1 MKKDALLTAVAAVVV
16 ATGVALLAKALL
28 TPAAPEPVTV
38 VEKPADVVPQSR
50 ILVAAQDIQP
60 GQFLDSAM
68 LQWQAVDADQVKPLQ
83 LLQNQFRIESVRG
96 ATIRA
101 PLVAGTAITEAML
114 IRAGDAGFLATVLQA
129 DMRAVSIP
137 TSAVESSFG
146 LISAGDH
153 VDVILSL
160 TNQGSNSDNS
170 SPFLKSQTIL
180 RNARVLAL
188 NNRIDTLAPGN
199 QPKDAKAV
207 RSFSTVTLEVRPQ
220 VAEQLSIA
228 KELGDLM
235 LALRPL
241 NSSDDGQT
249 SSADSRITT
258 VTDTTRI
265 YQPSKQAVI
274 NAYRGDALEP
284 IALAD

>member
-96 ATIRA
+96 ATIRT
-101 PLVAGTAITEAML
+101 PLVAGSAITEAML